1 MVESGGAGLVV
12 SDDPTPLEA
21 ATLVTDEA
29 LVVGADHQPEGP
41 APQAADL
48 AYVIYTSG
56 STGRPKGV
64 EVPHGALRNF
74 LGSMRDEPG
83 LSPDDVL
90 LAVTTLSFDIA
101 GLELFL
107 PLCVGARVVIVSGE
121 TATNGGA
128 LAERLEA
135 SKATVMQATPATW
148 RMVLDAGWAGR
159 LRQALC
165 GGEALPPELAPV
177 LRDRADAL
185 WNLYGPTETTI
196 WSALARV
203 ADGPITVGR
212 PIANTRIYVLD
223 PRGQVVPDGVSG
235 ELWIAGAGVARGY
248 RNQPALTEE
257 RFRADPLVPDERMYR
272 TGDLGRWRGDGLLEH
287 LGRLDSQV
295 KVHGFRIEL
304 GEIEAALEGLDEIRQ
319 AVVAARGEAQ
329 DRRLVAY
336 IVFEQGRDLL
346 AGEIRRALGTT
357 LPAYMVPGLVVP
369 LDGFSLTP
377 NGKVDRN
384 ALRDPLE
391 AVASVE
397 RGHEPP
403 EGPVEGAIAAV
414 WLELLGVGQVGRH
427 DNFFELGGHSL
438 LAMRA
443 VAEVDR
449 RSAVRIHPRDM
460 FFRSLS
466 QLALVATSPAGG
478 ELGSDS

>member
-1 MVESGGAGLVV
+1 
-12 SDDPTPLEA
+12 
-21 ATLVTDEA
+21 
-29 LVVGADHQPEGP
+29 
-41 APQAADL
+41 
-48 AYVIYTSG
+48 
-56 STGRPKGV
+56 
-64 EVPHGALRNF
+64 
-74 LGSMRDEPG
+74 
-83 LSPDDVL
+83 
-90 LAVTTLSFDIA
+90 
-101 GLELFL
+101 
-107 PLCVGARVVIVSGE
+107 
-121 TATNGGA
+121 
-128 LAERLEA
+128 
-135 SKATVMQATPATW
+135 MQATPATW

-177 LRDRADAL
+177 LRDRADAA

-248 RNQPALTEE
+248 RSQPELTEE
-257 RFRADPLVPDERMYR
+257 RFRADPWVTGERMYR

-304 GEIEAALEGLDEIRQ
+304 GEIEAALEGLDEVRR

-346 AGEIRRALGTT
+346 AGEIRRALGAT

-369 LDGFSLTP
+369 LDGFPLTP

-391 AVASVE
+391 AAASVE
-397 RGHEPP
+397 RAHEPP

-414 WLELLGVGQVGRH
+414 WQELLGVGQVGRH

-466 QLALVATSPAGG
+466 QLALVAAAPAGG